1 LIDNLEVRL
10 ELIEKDIITNC
21 INYTKLIIS
30 QVSPENAY
38 LVIDGVAP
46 RSKMNQQR
54 ERRYKSEFLRK
65 PDEIPLWDSNNITP
79 GTKFMD
85 KLIQELKKLKDIILS
100 DSNEPGE
107 GEHKIMKIIEQ
118 KMLTGKVMIY
128 GLDADLIFLSI
139 LHKFSDNIILVRDNS
154 FNNTLSDDKKVI
166 DFINIKNLKSYIYN
180 DFLGVLQQTKYDK
193 EVNSIIKNRLID
205 DYVFLC
211 FFLGNDFLEHLPS
224 VYIKKNGIDTL
235 MKAYSN
241 AYKGE
246 YLIIFSENKKQ
257 IINTIFLRD
266 IMYQLRNHESY
277 FFKNYNSEFFTES
290 ALTNVIEQDE
300 KVCFYEDSALLNLKT
315 KNYKQKYNIYY
326 GIKTNELKDVC
337 LNYIEGL
344 LWVFYYYKGHV
355 HQNWSWFYRYHNSPF
370 CSDLFDFVKNNPI
383 LIDNLDFKKDKP
395 FSPIKQLC
403 LVLPKKSL
411 LYILKELDYCNDH
424 PLILFVNNKNVN
436 KYYPEKLFIDIINK
450 RYLWQS
456 KIFFENIDDNIIDLH
471 LN

>member
-1 LIDNLEVRL
+1 
-10 ELIEKDIITNC
+10 
-21 INYTKLIIS
+21 
-30 QVSPENAY
+30 
-38 LVIDGVAP
+38 
-46 RSKMNQQR
+46 
-54 ERRYKSEFLRK
+54 
-65 PDEIPLWDSNNITP
+65 
-79 GTKFMD
+79 
-85 KLIQELKKLKDIILS
+85 
-100 DSNEPGE
+100 
-107 GEHKIMKIIEQ
+107 
-118 KMLTGKVMIY
+118 
-128 GLDADLIFLSI
+128 
-139 LHKFSDNIILVRDNS
+139 
-154 FNNTLSDDKKVI
+154 
-166 DFINIKNLKSYIYN
+166 
-180 DFLGVLQQTKYDK
+180 
-193 EVNSIIKNRLID
+193 
-205 DYVFLC
+205 
-211 FFLGNDFLEHLPS
+211 
-224 VYIKKNGIDTL
+224 